1 MPKDKKKKSG
11 KDSLEFVR
19 DEVHESNEI
28 MSEMIRKDM
37 GISK

>member
-1 MPKDKKKKSG
+1 MNKNKKRKSG

-19 DEVHESNEI
+19 EEVKESNAI

-37 GISK
+37 GNK